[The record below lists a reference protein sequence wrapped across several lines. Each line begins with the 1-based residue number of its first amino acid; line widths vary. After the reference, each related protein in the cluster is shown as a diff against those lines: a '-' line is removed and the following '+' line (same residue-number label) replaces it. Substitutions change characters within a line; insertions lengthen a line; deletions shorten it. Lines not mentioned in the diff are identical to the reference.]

1 MSFSMQTF
9 VDMVESRW
17 ILAHAQS
24 PPVRRLEEVNLC
36 RFHRAEDEKGEEEVE
51 RITVLSTLDIYE
63 AQGLN
68 AMLTTTV

>member
-1 MSFSMQTF
+1 MDTC
-9 VDMVESRW
+9 SRPSH
-17 ILAHAQS
+17 LQCG
-24 PPVRRLEEVNLC
+24 VLEEVNLC